1 MNENSLSINP
11 ATAMAAGGVAGLGA
25 GYIFAPRKYSL
36 KRLLVQQP
44 DTFERLFPKDVKE
57 TMVRPEKSSLDA
69 IQRAS
74 GEFHASGTANQETVK
89 LAAKKWRRKFTTLQ
103 INSDLIEEAASKK
116 KALQEAV
123 EKGASLRGPANDYKK
138 ALKNIRKARF
148 EAMRALP
155 DKGLDVKTAYREMK
169 EALARKHTTTSNKLF
184 ELTNNDALRE
194 SYKAIKKFLP
204 KARARSAA
212 AGAVTLGTLTTL
224 VSIFFNPSTQNN

>member
-1 MNENSLSINP
+1 MNENSLSVNP
-11 ATAMAAGGVAGLGA
+11 AVAMATGGVVGLGT
-25 GYIFAPRKYSL
+25 GYIFAPRAYSL

-57 TMVRPEKSSLDA
+57 TMVKNETGALDS
-69 IQRAS
+69 IKRAS
-74 GEFHASGTANQETVK
+74 GEFHASGNVNQETVK
-89 LAAKKWRRKFTTLQ
+89 QAAQKWRKKFTQLQ
-103 INSDLIEEAASKK
+103 INTDLLEEAATKK
-116 KALQEAV
+116 KALQEAI
-123 EKGASLRGPANDYKK
+123 EKGGSLRGPASEYKK

-155 DKGLDVKTAYREMK
+155 DRGLDVKTAFREMK

-184 ELTNNDALRE
+184 ELTNNDSLRE

>member
-11 ATAMAAGGVAGLGA
+11 AAAMAAGGVVGLGT
-25 GYIFAPRKYSL
+25 GYVFAPRKYSL

-57 TMVRPEKSSLDA
+57 TMVKSEQISLNS
-69 IQRAS
+69 IQKAS
-74 GEFHASGTANQETVK
+74 GEFHASGIPNQATVK
-89 LAAKKWRRKFTTLQ
+89 DAAKKWRRKFTMLQ
-103 INSDLIEEAASKK
+103 INTDLLEDAAAKK
-116 KALQEAV
+116 KALQEAI
-123 EKGASLRGPANDYKK
+123 EKGSSLRAPSSEYKK
-138 ALKNIRKARF
+138 ALKAVRKARF

-155 DKGLDVKTAYREMK
+155 DKGLDVKTAFREMK

-184 ELTNNDALRE
+184 ELTNSDSLRA